1 MPWVRPVTGTSSS
14 SNARALSAATNAS
27 RSVSRRS
34 AALVK
39 VAQSAVST
47 TSEEVSP
54 KWMYEPAGAPMR
66 SWTTST
72 KAATSWSVTFSR
84 SSTSCTK
91 TSSTV
96 GALARQVAAS
106 SAGTT
111 PSAAWASVASSSTSS
126 HMAKRAVS
134 LKSAAMSGGE

>member
-1 MPWVRPVTGTSSS
+1 MHELEGRDEPSRS
-14 SNARALSAATNAS
+14 AS
-27 RSVSRRS
+27 RTS
-34 AALVK
+34 AALVR
-39 VAQSAVST
+39 VAHSAVST

-54 KWMYEPAGAPMR
+54 KWMCEPAGAPMR

-72 KAATSWSVTFSR
+72 KAATSWSVIFSR
-84 SSTSCTK
+84 SSTSATK

-111 PSAAWASVASSSTSS
+111 PRAACASVARSSTSS
-126 HMAKRAVS
+126 HSEKRAVS
-134 LKSAAMSGGE
+134 LNSAAMSAGA